1 MYNHFFKIEKDIAL
15 SPELCDD
22 EFLVYLVLMIRR
34 KKIDY
39 FSYDYLSYQMTGR
52 IQDTIFTKRIKNGF
66 KLLEQRHMIQIIQET
81 KNGKV
86 INLERLF
93 LDSTST
99 VADLDY
105 TTKAKKFITVE
116 EQEIKKILRS
126 GLKHR
131 VSVLRYFICVLST
144 FSSHDNDDGYFCRKG
159 TGHYSIENL
168 ADLAGIN
175 RNTVFH
181 YNKWLEENGLL
192 YINHSYD
199 VLLDDKGKIEKGI
212 PNCYGRP
219 RNKEAVNTLQFLI
232 HQNYSQSRQMK
243 SLSKKA
249 NQRRSVAQKIN
260 QLHKGKVYT
269 NKTLKGLYS
278 FCKQSNEEK
287 QHELDTLNKMIESN
301 QITEFDARQR
311 KEQINS
317 KPDYDLDYIKNK
329 MKEAETRKNT
339 KGRWWIT

>member
-22 EFLVYLVLMIRR
+22 EFLVYLVLMTRR

-52 IQDTIFTKRIKNGF
+52 IHDTIFTKRIKNGF

-81 KNGKV
+81 KNGKE

-99 VADLDY
+99 VADLDH
-105 TTKAKKFITVE
+105 TTKAKRFITIE

-175 RNTVFH
+175 KNTVFH

-243 SLSKKA
+243 SLSKNA
-249 NQRRSVAQKIN
+249 NQKRSVAQKIN
-260 QLHKGKVYT
+260 NLKKGKVYT
-269 NKTLKGLYS
+269 NRTLQRIYN

-287 QHELDTLNKMIESN
+287 QHELEKLSEMIRRN

-329 MKEAETRKNT
+329 MKEAEERQIQKE
-339 KGRWWIT
+339 GGG